1 MRRDDMREPG
11 DSGLPGEGGLTTEN
25 LAHPQEGADEGRDLD
40 EGRELRD
47 EDTAVQGEPGSAE
60 GQSAVF
66 PGEATGE
73 WGQQDEPG
81 PPDTAGQERAA
92 EARAEEAQEAEQQA
106 GTGTEAARDE
116 QGDQDQPL
124 LSPEDAEGYRSSWG
138 DIQGRFVDDPRD
150 AVRSADAL
158 VAEVMQTLAQSFSSH
173 KQGLEGQWDRGEE
186 VPTEDLR
193 LALQRYRSFF
203 NRLLST

>member
-11 DSGLPGEGGLTTEN
+11 DTGGLPGDGGLTTEN
-25 LAHPQEGADEGRDLD
+25 LAHPQEGVEEDRDI
-40 EGRELRD
+40 RD
-47 EDTAVQGEPGSAE
+47 EDAALPGEPEPATAE
-60 GQSAVF
+60 GESAVY
-66 PGEATGE
+66 PGEATADLGE
-73 WGQQDEPG
+73 RDEQAG
-81 PPDTAGQERAA
+81 ALDTAGQERAA
-92 EARAEEAQEAEQQA
+92 EAQADEQADQQADQQEAAAAQA
-106 GTGTEAARDE
+106 E
-116 QGDQDQPL
+116 QGDQDESL
-124 LSPEDAEGYRSSWG
+124 LSAEDATGYRNAWG
-138 DIQGRFVDDPRD
+138 EIQGRFVDDPRD

>member
-1 MRRDDMREPG
+1 MRRDDMRQPG
-11 DSGLPGEGGLTTEN
+11 DTGGSSGEGGLTTEN
-25 LAHPQEGADEGRDLD
+25 LAHPQEAVDEDRDTRAEAVL
-40 EGRELRD
+40 GREP
-47 EDTAVQGEPGSAE
+47 APAE
-60 GQSAVF
+60 GESAVY
-66 PGEATGE
+66 PGEATADWGE
-73 WGQQDEPG
+73 RDDRASA
-81 PPDTAGQERAA
+81 PDAAGEARAA
-92 EARAEEAQEAEQQA
+92 ESRTDEQEA
-106 GTGTEAARDE
+106 GAARDE

-124 LSPEDAEGYRSSWG
+124 LGGEDAEGFRTTWVE
-138 DIQGRFVDDPRD
+138 IQGRFVDDPRD